1 MRERALTA
9 LLTAVVFAIGFGA
22 GVWED
27 RHRPFPRP
35 PGGLWGEFAPGG
47 RGSAGH
53 QPPPVNRAQ
62 LIEQIDAI
70 RPQMEAFQA
79 RINEIYG
86 EFDRDIEIVLTPD
99 QRATYEKRFRAQRTF
114 APSHPPPP
122 ESDSPLSDEQVDQLL
137 QRPFRTL
144 AFLVV
149 VPMTLDRMS
158 TELNLDAA
166 QRQKV
171 KDLLRVRREKFVEL
185 VDSAPPLSLML
196 SRLAPLAQRLSGPAK
211 PTPEPAH

>member
-35 PGGLWGEFAPGG
+35 PGGMLGEFAIGPRSPG
-47 RGSAGH
+47 H
-53 QPPPVNRAQ
+53 LPPPVNRAQ

-114 APSHPPPP
+114 APSRPPPP
-122 ESDSPLSDEQVDQLL
+122 DSDGPLSDEQVDQLL

-158 TELNLDAA
+158 TELNLDAT

-171 KDLLRVRREKFVEL
+171 KDLLRVRREKFIEL

-196 SRLAPLAQRLSGPAK
+196 SRLAPIAQRLSEPGKAP
-211 PTPEPAH
+211 PPPER

>member
-1 MRERALTA
+1 MRERALAA

-35 PGGLWGEFAPGG
+35 PGPMLGEFSIGHGPPG
-47 RGSAGH
+47 H
-53 QPPPVNRAQ
+53 VPQPVNRAQ

-70 RPQMEAFQA
+70 RPQMEAFRA

-86 EFDRDIEIVLTPD
+86 EFDRDIDAVLSPD
-99 QRATYEKRFRAQRTF
+99 QRVTYEKRFRSQRAF
-114 APSHPPPP
+114 GGPGAPA
-122 ESDSPLSDEQVDQLL
+122 EGDRPLSDEQIEQLL

-149 VPMTLDRMS
+149 LPMTLDRMS
-158 TELNLDAA
+158 TELNLDET

-171 KDLLRVRREKFVEL
+171 KDLLRVRREKFIEL
-185 VDSAPPLSLML
+185 VDSSPPFSLML
-196 SRLAPLAQRLSGPAK
+196 SRLAPIAQRLSEPGKPAAA
-211 PTPEPAH
+211 PAH